1 MDLFLLWV
9 WLRLDALIGI
19 LGMMAPASWILAFLS
34 GAIRLTAAD
43 ERESEAKTLVTKVN
57 SWLTVGAI
65 VATCGLVLVPSS
77 KDVAVMV
84 GYYYGKEALQ
94 SPIGQKAQKVL
105 LGKANEIL
113 DQELEKLKK

>member
-9 WLRLDALIGI
+9 WLRLDTLIGI
-19 LGMMAPASWILAFLS
+19 LGMTAAVSWLLAFLS
-34 GAIRLTAAD
+34 GVLRLLAAD
-43 ERESEAKTLVTKVN
+43 EGESEVKTLVEKLN
-57 SWLTVGAI
+57 SWVIVAAI
-65 VATCGLVLVPSS
+65 VATCGLVLLPSS